1 MNQIRLTSYGWDK
14 IISFALQSLGPL
26 IPAAFLVI
34 GTKSSAKA
42 WSCLKKTY
50 ANASRSQI
58 LNLKTTL
65 ARTNMDTMSVSEYLM
80 TIKHMADELA
90 LIGASLSEDEILL
103 HVLNGLS
110 PKYKELG
117 VVMCVRDTPISFEE
131 LHDKLIE
138 HEIYLK
144 RDMEMKENFNATAQY
159 NQRTSNNRSHNSN
172 LHNNKGNSSSFKF
185 QNSNQLQINNKKLQ
199 SRK

>member
-110 PKYKELG
+110 PENTKNL
-117 VVMCVRDTPISFEE
+117 VLPCVQGILLFHLRNYMTSWLNMKSISSEIWKWKKFSMPLPNTIKGHRITNHIIAICTTIKGIHQVLSFRTPISF
-131 LHDKLIE
+131 K
-138 HEIYLK
+138 
-144 RDMEMKENFNATAQY
+144 
-159 NQRTSNNRSHNSN
+159 
-172 LHNNKGNSSSFKF
+172 
-185 QNSNQLQINNKKLQ
+185 
-199 SRK
+199 

>member
-1 MNQIRLTSYGWDK
+1 
-14 IISFALQSLGPL
+14 
-26 IPAAFLVI
+26 
-34 GTKSSAKA
+34 
-42 WSCLKKTY
+42 
-50 ANASRSQI
+50 
-58 LNLKTTL
+58 
-65 ARTNMDTMSVSEYLM
+65 MSVSEYLM

-144 RDMEMKENFNATAQY
+144 RDMEMKEIFNAIA
-159 NQRTSNNRSHNSN
+159 
-172 LHNNKGNSSSFKF
+172 
-185 QNSNQLQINNKKLQ
+185 
-199 SRK
+199 

>member
-1 MNQIRLTSYGWDK
+1 
-14 IISFALQSLGPL
+14 
-26 IPAAFLVI
+26 
-34 GTKSSAKA
+34 
-42 WSCLKKTY
+42 
-50 ANASRSQI
+50 
-58 LNLKTTL
+58 
-65 ARTNMDTMSVSEYLM
+65 MSVSEYLM

-185 QNSNQLQINNKKLQ
+185 QNSNQLQINNKILQ